1 MSNFFRDMFYAVA
14 TGAIIG
20 TAIRQRRER
29 REALA
34 RQAVPPVIGQ
44 PRPLRPPRRWRR
56 GQRVPPSGLPRRRWR

>member
-1 MSNFFRDMFYAVA
+1 MSFFRDLFYAVA

-34 RQAVPPVIGQ
+34 RAAMRVPPVI
-44 PRPLRPPRRWRR
+44 PPPRRWQRR
-56 GQRVPPSGLPRRRWR
+56 QRVAPSGLRSRRL